1 MFDQRKR
8 KDKSRG
14 LKLTVLGCM
23 CQFESP
29 ETDSVQIGAV

>member
-1 MFDQRKR
+1 MFDQKKG

-29 ETDSVQIGAV
+29 ERDYVQIGAV